1 MDFGLI
7 IIAYLF
13 GSVSTAVIV
22 AKLMHLEDPRTVGS
36 KNPGATNVLR
46 VGGKKAA
53 AFTLAGDCVK
63 GLIPVLIGLA
73 LGVSEEILAAIGL
86 AAFLGHL
93 YPVFFGFKGGKGV
106 ATAAGVLLAISWPVG
121 LSVFL
126 VWLLVVAL
134 TKISAVSALIAALF
148 SPMLMWYITGSN
160 ALITMNIVIAVLLVW
175 RHRNNIKNLVER
187 SKGEK
192 RPNNS
197 G

>member
-148 SPMLMWYITGSN
+148 SPMLMWYVTGSN
-160 ALITMNIVIAVLLVW
+160 ALIIMNIVITVLLVW
-175 RHRNNIKNLVER
+175 RHRNNIKNLLER
-187 SKGEK
+187 SEGGK
-192 RPNNS
+192 RSNNS
-197 G
+197 D